1 MNGFK
6 MINLTLIWMLVL
18 PIMLSAL
25 SLFVI
30 PKVAKSIPLMHN
42 IGFSV
47 GGLIISGL
55 IFAACF
61 YGSIGYKTHDTEI
74 LNGEITSKERVHGTY
89 EESYECNCR
98 TEQSCS
104 GSGSSRSCTSN
115 RVCQTCY
122 RTHYT
127 VAWNANATI
136 GSWKIDGLDEL
147 SSRVYQA
154 TDPVRYSIIQRGD
167 AAAKEHSYTNYI
179 KAVPQTLFRPL
190 QDTLKT
196 KYAGSIPAYPDSTY
210 DFYKIDRVIGVG
222 VSIPNN
228 PAWNIQ
234 LSNMLKVLGPRKQ
247 ANVVVVITKFA
258 DQDYFY
264 ALQDAWLNGKKND
277 VVVVIG
283 APDFPKKAAWVNVM
297 ALTDS
302 DIIRVSIRDDILDLE
317 DLTADN
323 VLSVINKNVQANF
336 KRKSMKDFAY
346 LESEIDPPS
355 WVIYS
360 TLIADLLAYLGF
372 WFFLFKQN
380 SVYSGRRSSYNR
392 FR

>member
-1 MNGFK
+1 
-6 MINLTLIWMLVL
+6 MLVL
-18 PIMLSAL
+18 PIFLSAL
-25 SLFVI
+25 SLYII
-30 PKVAKSIPLMHN
+30 PKVAKNFPMLHN
-42 IGFSV
+42 IGFAV
-47 GGLIISGL
+47 GGLFISGIL
-55 IFAACF
+55 IAACF
-61 YGSIGYKTHDTEI
+61 YASIGYKTHDTEI

-127 VAWNANATI
+127 VAWNAHSNI
-136 GSWKIDGLDEL
+136 GSWKIDGLDDL

-154 TDPVRYSIIQRGD
+154 TDPVRYAIIQRAD
-167 AAAKEHSYTNYI
+167 AVAKEHSYTNYI
-179 KAVPQTLFRPL
+179 KAVPQTLFRPA
-190 QDTLKT
+190 QDTLKL
-196 KYAGSIPAYPDSTY
+196 KYIGNIPAYPDSVY
-210 DFYKIDRVIGVG
+210 DFYKIDRVFGVG
-222 VSIPNN
+222 VSIPNTQS
-228 PAWNIQ
+228 WNTK
-234 LSNMLKVLGPRKQ
+234 LSNMLRTLGPAKQ
-247 ANVVVVITKFA
+247 ANIIVVITKFP

-277 VVVVIG
+277 IVVVIG
-283 APDFPKKAAWVNVM
+283 APDFPKKATWVNVM

-317 DLTADN
+317 DLNADN
-323 VLSVINKNVQANF
+323 VLSIINKNVQANF
-336 KRKSMKDFAY
+336 KRKSMKDFKY
-346 LESEIDPPS
+346 LENEIDPPS
-355 WVIYS
+355 WVIS
-360 TLIADLLAYLGF
+360 VTLGINLFAYLGF
-372 WFFLFKQN
+372 WFFLFKQS